1 MNLYRLTT
9 SARNDSLVRPRT
21 WVYNLSRP
29 DEERLCNLPAERW
42 ILIDSYSV
50 GR

>member
-1 MNLYRLTT
+1 MNLYRLTI
-9 SARNDSLVRPRT
+9 SARNYSLVRPRT
-21 WVYNLSRP
+21 RVSNPSRP
-29 DEERLCNLPAERW
+29 DGERLCNLPAERW